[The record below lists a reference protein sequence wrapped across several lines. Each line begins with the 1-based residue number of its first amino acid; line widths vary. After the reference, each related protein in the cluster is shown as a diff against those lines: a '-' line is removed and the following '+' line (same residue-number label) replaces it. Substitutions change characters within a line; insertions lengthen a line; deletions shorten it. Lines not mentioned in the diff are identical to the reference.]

1 MNGMQAFFGYIRLLL
16 VVLALVLFFLIGI
29 PVGAFMQLMGLMN
42 PEWKEKMTYPFVRF
56 GFRMVR
62 LAAGIRVNV
71 IGREKI
77 PTDRPCLYIGN
88 HRSFFDIVLG
98 YIELPGRV
106 SPVSKESV
114 NKVPFLRYW
123 MKQIHSMFLDRDSLE
138 KGLEMVMTATDLIK
152 NGNSILIFP
161 EGTRNHEEGTL
172 LPFHGGSFKIATRTG
187 APIVPI
193 TFVHTG
199 DILEDHFPK
208 IKSRE
213 VTIVFS
219 DPVETSQIPAKE
231 RRLIPEN
238 CRRLI
243 QETYEQHE

>member
-1 MNGMQAFFGYIRLLL
+1 MDQQEKQTEYTRAAVPPHDVTAEQA
-16 VVLALVLFFLIGI
+16 VL
-29 PVGAFMQLMGLMN
+29 
-42 PEWKEKMTYPFVRF
+42 
-56 GFRMVR
+56 
-62 LAAGIRVNV
+62 
-71 IGREKI
+71 
-77 PTDRPCLYIGN
+77 C
-88 HRSFFDIVLG
+88 
-98 YIELPGRV
+98 
-106 SPVSKESV
+106 
-114 NKVPFLRYW
+114 
-123 MKQIHSMFLDRDSLE
+123 SMFLDRDSLE